1 MVILTR
7 ACRISVLALVNLVK
21 LFFKVELVYIKYA
34 FLTVV
39 FKCIWRGFFQSV
51 NYERKLKKSEDSGL
65 VYFAV
70 DVTNY
75 KFGQKSH

>member
-7 ACRISVLALVNLVK
+7 ACKISVLALDNLVK
-21 LFFKVELVYIKYA
+21 LFFKVKLVYIK

-39 FKCIWRGFFQSV
+39 FKCIWRGFFSSV

-65 VYFAV
+65 VYFAL
-70 DVTNY
+70 DVINHN
-75 KFGQKSH
+75 FGQKSH

>member
-7 ACRISVLALVNLVK
+7 ACKISVLALDNLVK
-21 LFFKVELVYIKYA
+21 LFFKVELVYIK

-39 FKCIWRGFFQSV
+39 FKCIWRVFFSSV

-65 VYFAV
+65 VYFAL
-70 DVTNY
+70 DVINHN
-75 KFGQKSH
+75 FGQKSH

>member
-7 ACRISVLALVNLVK
+7 ACKISVLALDNLVK
-21 LFFKVELVYIKYA
+21 LFFKVELVYIK

-39 FKCIWRGFFQSV
+39 FKCIWRGFFSSV

-65 VYFAV
+65 VYFAL
-70 DVTNY
+70 DVINHN
-75 KFGQKSH
+75 FGQKSH

>member
-7 ACRISVLALVNLVK
+7 ARRISVLALVNLVK

-34 FLTVV
+34 FLTIV
-39 FKCIWRGFFQSV
+39 FICVWRGFCKSV

-65 VYFAV
+65 VCFALALI
-70 DVTNY
+70 NY
-75 KFGQKSH
+75 NFGQKSH